1 MKTSILAVIPARLG
15 SRRFPGKPLAL
26 IGGKS
31 LLERLYSEISRVKL
45 IDRVVVATDSAEIIE
60 AVRKFSG
67 ETIKTSARHKTGSDR
82 AAEAA
87 KKLGGDIIIN
97 IQADHLGVGHKE
109 YSRVLKAMLEN
120 RDIKYASFIKKIE
133 DEAILFDPNR
143 VKALIDVNN
152 NALWFSRYPLPYL
165 QGIETD
171 RLTNHDF
178 YYHVGVYFFRRSALA
193 QYHRWLQSRHEK
205 AESLEQLRILDNRK
219 TIRLFKIDSRVLSID
234 TPEDLK
240 EAKKYIL

>member
-15 SRRFPGKPLAL
+15 SRRFPGKPLSL

-31 LLERLYSEISRVKL
+31 LLERLYLEISRVRL
-45 IDRVVVATDSAEIIE
+45 IDRVVIATDSEEIIK
-60 AVRKFSG
+60 AVKEFGG
-67 ETIKTSARHKTGSDR
+67 ETVKTSGRHKTGSDR
-82 AAEAA
+82 TAEAA
-87 KKLGGDIIIN
+87 KKLGGEIIIN
-97 IQADHLGVGHKE
+97 IQADHLGVGYRE

-133 DEAILFDPNR
+133 EETTLFDPNR
-143 VKALIDVNN
+143 VKAIIDGQN

-165 QGIETD
+165 QGVETD
-171 RLTNHDF
+171 RLANYDF
-178 YYHVGVYFFRRSALA
+178 FYHVGVYFFRKAALA
-193 QYHRWLQSRHEK
+193 QYHRWRQSRHEK
-205 AESLEQLRILDNRK
+205 AESLEQLRILDNHK
-219 TIRLFKIDSRVLSID
+219 TIRLFQINNRVLSID